1 MVALCGGIGDVCG
14 GKKHDATIFIV
25 VGGGLVCIGD
35 CVALGILGARGKE
48 MMEQTWQWWL
58 AMLCMGGV
66 TFLLRAAP
74 LLLPKSWLK
83 AKLLTDLNAALP
95 LSVLVLLLL
104 TALRTDD
111 VHTNGSYL
119 AAELLA
125 VGCVLLVHIRF
136 RNVLF
141 SMIAGVAAL
150 NGFLMLLG
158 AN

>member
-1 MVALCGGIGDVCG
+1 
-14 GKKHDATIFIV
+14 
-25 VGGGLVCIGD
+25 
-35 CVALGILGARGKE
+35 
-48 MMEQTWQWWL
+48 MEQTGLWWL

-66 TFLLRAAP
+66 TFFLRAAP
-74 LLLPKSWLK
+74 LLLPKAWLK

-104 TALRTDD
+104 AALRTDNLNA
-111 VHTNGSYL
+111 NGSYL
-119 AAELLA
+119 VAELLA

-150 NGFLMLLG
+150 NGFLVVLG
-158 AN
+158 AA

>member
-1 MVALCGGIGDVCG
+1 
-14 GKKHDATIFIV
+14 
-25 VGGGLVCIGD
+25 
-35 CVALGILGARGKE
+35 

-74 LLLPKSWLK
+74 LRLPKSWLK

-104 TALRTDD
+104 AALRTDD